1 MIALQLN
8 PVNNMRTL
16 SSDWQKILEL
26 IDIPSTRMLLAQ
38 QAKLIEVR
46 PTALSSLRARK
57 LFVKI
62 AVNKNWIGMIQSR
75 TYILENAFNLFYGF
89 PVNLELVGA

>member
-1 MIALQLN
+1 MG
-8 PVNNMRTL
+8 TL

-46 PTALSSLRARK
+46 PTVFSFIRARK

-62 AVNKNWIGMIQSR
+62 AVSDKWIAMIQDR
-75 TYILENAFNLFYGF
+75 TYILEKAFNSFYEL
-89 PVNLELVGA
+89 PVRVELIKA